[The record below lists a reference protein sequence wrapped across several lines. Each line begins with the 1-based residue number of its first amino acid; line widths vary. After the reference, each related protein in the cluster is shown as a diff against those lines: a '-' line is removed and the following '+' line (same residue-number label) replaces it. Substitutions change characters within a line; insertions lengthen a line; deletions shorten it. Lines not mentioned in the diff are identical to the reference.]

1 MYDSEFTENTRGQS
15 QSCMIHSLQRSSF
28 PPKIVLIS
36 IMGKNM
42 LKKHNIMYFLISDTG
57 KSIFN
62 SRSFGIATT
71 LKQLKGE

>member
-1 MYDSEFTENTRGQS
+1 
-15 QSCMIHSLQRSSF
+15 
-28 PPKIVLIS
+28 
-36 IMGKNM
+36 
-42 LKKHNIMYFLISDTG
+42 MYFLISDTG